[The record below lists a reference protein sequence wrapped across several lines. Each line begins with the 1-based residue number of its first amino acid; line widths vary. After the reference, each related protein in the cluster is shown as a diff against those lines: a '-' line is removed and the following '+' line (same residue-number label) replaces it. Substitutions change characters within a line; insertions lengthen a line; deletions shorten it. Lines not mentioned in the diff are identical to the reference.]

1 MNQSTGDMVT
11 KVAVIIG
18 FLLGV
23 LGIIVFAA
31 SNFSSSNTDA
41 QLTGVVTVWGTLPE
55 KAMSKVVYDYS
66 QNAKTYT
73 VKYVEVSE
81 SDFHDRFVE
90 ATARGAAPDVVLAG
104 ENVLFPLREYL
115 TGMAPDYLTETN
127 YKSIFAR
134 PTYKLYGSNGTFILP
149 LAIDP
154 LVMYTNTNILI
165 NAGYNKPPEYWI
177 DLPIF
182 VKAVLDLNK
191 TSNIS
196 DTKAIAMG
204 TFSNITYA
212 KELVETLLL
221 QLQNQVVNRY
231 FESETDADNKVIY
244 LERFE
249 SLLGFKDA
257 KRNID
262 NSPNAQLVFNF
273 FVQFINPNLDSYY
286 TWSRRLP
293 QDRDLF
299 AAGNLGLYFGLASDK
314 AYIDTKNPNL
324 KYEVALVPIPKA
336 SDGAYLNVN
345 YAKVYGLAV
354 SAKAPNQYLSQ
365 KVITDLADKDNS
377 AKVSHYLSLAPA
389 REDLLSVNQTNTLMD
404 VIYRAARKGDF
415 VLEPRKGLLYTI
427 FDQITESF
435 AGSRLTPVEIIT
447 KAQDEL
453 SRQVQE
459 K

>member
-1 MNQSTGDMVT
+1 MNQSKGDFVT

-31 SNFSSSNTDA
+31 SNFSSSGGDA

-55 KAMSKVVYDYS
+55 KTMSKIVYEYS

-73 VKYVEVSE
+73 VKYVEVPE
-81 SDFHDRFVE
+81 ADFHNRYVE
-90 ATARGAAPDVVLAG
+90 ATARGEQPDVVLAG
-104 ENVLFPLREYL
+104 ENVLFPLRSYL
-115 TGMAPDYLTETN
+115 IQMAPDYLTETN
-127 YKSIFAR
+127 FKVIFAR
-134 PTYKLYGSNGTFILP
+134 PTYKLYGQNGTFVLP

-154 LVMYTNTNILI
+154 MVMFTNTNIMV
-165 NAGYNKPPEYWI
+165 NAGYTQPPQYWI
-177 DLPIF
+177 DMPIF

-212 KELVETLLL
+212 KELIETLLL
-221 QLQNQVVNRY
+221 QLQNPVINRY
-231 FESETDADNKVIY
+231 FDTETQSDKTVYI
-244 LERFE
+244 EKFE
-249 SLLGFKDA
+249 SLLGYKDA

-273 FVQFINPNLDSYY
+273 FVQFINPNLENYY
-286 TWSRRLP
+286 TWSRRAP
-293 QDRDLF
+293 QDKDLF

-314 AYIDTKNPNL
+314 AYIDVKNPNL
-324 KYEVALVPIPKA
+324 KYEVALMPIPKA
-336 SDGAYLNVN
+336 DDQSYLNVN
-345 YAKVYGLAV
+345 YAKVYSLAV
-354 SAKAPNQYLSQ
+354 SAKAPNQYLAQ
-365 KVITDLADKDNS
+365 KVITDLADKDN
-377 AKVSHYLSLAPA
+377 ALKVAEALKIAPA
-389 REDLLSVNQTNTLMD
+389 RADLLSTAQTSTLMD
-404 VIYRAARKGDF
+404 VIYRAASKGDF
-415 VLEPRKGLLYTI
+415 VLEPKKDLLRTL

-435 AGSRLTPVEIIT
+435 AGTRLTPVEIIT

>member
-1 MNQSTGDMVT
+1 MNQSKGDFVT

-31 SNFSSSNTDA
+31 SNFSSSSTDA
-41 QLTGVVTVWGTLPE
+41 QLTGVITLWGTLPE
-55 KAMSKVVYDYS
+55 KAMSKIVYEYS

-73 VKYVEVSE
+73 VKYVEVPE
-81 SDFHDRFVE
+81 ADFNNRYVE
-90 ATARGAAPDVVLAG
+90 ATARGEQPDIVLAG
-104 ENVLFPLREYL
+104 ENMLFPLRSYF
-115 TGMAPDYLTETN
+115 TQMAPDYLTETN
-127 YKSIFAR
+127 FKSIFAR
-134 PTYKLYGSNGTFILP
+134 PTYKLYGQNGTFVLP

-154 LVMYTNTNILI
+154 MVMFTNTNIMV
-165 NAGYNKPPEYWI
+165 NAGYTQPPQYWI
-177 DLPIF
+177 DMPIF

-204 TFSNITYA
+204 TFANISYA
-212 KELVETLLL
+212 KELIETLLL
-221 QLQNQVVNRY
+221 QLQNPVINRY
-231 FESETDADNKVIY
+231 FDSQTESDKTVY
-244 LERFE
+244 VERFE
-249 SLLGFKDA
+249 SLLGYKDA

-273 FVQFINPNLDSYY
+273 FVQFINPNLENYY
-286 TWSRRLP
+286 TWSRRAP
-293 QDRDLF
+293 QDKDLF
-299 AAGNLGLYFGLASDK
+299 SAGNLGLYFGLASDK
-314 AYIDTKNPNL
+314 AYIDVKNPNL
-324 KYEVALVPIPKA
+324 KYEVALMPIPKA
-336 SDGAYLNVN
+336 DDQSYLNVN
-345 YAKVYGLAV
+345 YVKIYGLAV
-354 SAKAPNQYLSQ
+354 SAKAPNQYLAQ

-377 AKVSHYLSLAPA
+377 AKVAEALKIAPA
-389 REDLLSVNQTNTLMD
+389 RADLLATAQTSTLMD
-404 VIYRAARKGDF
+404 VIYRSASKGDF
-415 VLEPRKGLLYTI
+415 VLEPKRDLLKTL

-435 AGSRLTPVEIIT
+435 AGTRLTPVEIIT